1 MDLRNKNII
10 VTGGASGL
18 GEALALEF
26 LKKDANVLISDI
38 NSKNLK
44 VTANKLECEFEYCD
58 VSKEKDV
65 QNLVE
70 KAFKEIWS
78 YRYLLFQ
85 CRSCF
90 KFKKNK
96 FY

>member
-26 LKKDANVLISDI
+26 LKMDANVLISDI

-44 VTANKLECEFEYCD
+44 VTAKNLECEFEYCD
-58 VSKEKDV
+58 V
-65 QNLVE
+65 
-70 KAFKEIWS
+70 
-78 YRYLLFQ
+78 
-85 CRSCF
+85 
-90 KFKKNK
+90 
-96 FY
+96 

>member
-1 MDLRNKNII
+1 MDLKNKNII

-18 GEALALEF
+18 GLALEF
-26 LKKDANVLISDI
+26 LKDANVLISDI

-58 VSKEKDV
+58 VSKEKNV

-70 KAFKEIWS
+70 NF
-78 YRYLLFQ
+78 
-85 CRSCF
+85 
-90 KFKKNK
+90 
-96 FY
+96 